1 MTKLTAIPVAFA
13 LLIPG
18 MLVAQAPH
26 TPADGDIVVQRDCL
40 VSLIDEVEVPAEET
54 GVLKKLPVEL
64 GDYVKLGGLVAQI
77 DDTVPKKQY
86 EIAELKLNK
95 ASEQATNEVDIKY
108 AAKAAEV
115 SQAEYEQMMGA
126 NSNVRGAIAEITLR
140 KAKLQWEKAILQAE
154 QAAMNFKVA
163 GMTAAEAKAEM
174 EAAQI
179 VIDRCSI
186 ESPIEGIVLEKI
198 RHEGEWVRPGEP
210 LVKIVGLKR
219 LKVEGSL
226 DADQYSPNMVIGK
239 PATIVAQT
247 HSGQVSLKGT
257 VVFARPE
264 INSQGTFDFT
274 VEVENRPER
283 DSWALIPGER
293 AKVTIHSSQPST
305 MRTTFTGFPR

>member
-1 MTKLTAIPVAFA
+1 MTKLTVIPVVFA

-18 MLVAQAPH
+18 LLVAQAPQAPASGDVVV
-26 TPADGDIVVQRDCL
+26 TPCY

-64 GDYVKLGGLVAQI
+64 GDYVKLGDLVAQI

-95 ASEQATNEVDIKY
+95 AAEQATNEVDIKY

-115 SQAEYEQMMGA
+115 SQAEYEQMLGA
-126 NSNVRGAIAEITLR
+126 NTTVKGSIAEITLR

-186 ESPIEGIVLEKI
+186 EAPIEGIVFKKI

-226 DADQYSPNMVIGK
+226 DADQYSPSMVIGR
-239 PATIVAQT
+239 PATVVAQT
-247 HSGQVSLKGT
+247 PSGQISLEGT

-264 INSQGTFDFT
+264 ISSSGKFDFT
-274 VEVENRPER
+274 VEVENRPEK
-283 DSWALIPGER
+283 DSWALIPGEVTS
-293 AKVTIHSSQPST
+293 VTIHTSQPST
-305 MRTTFTGFPR
+305 LRTTFTGIPQ